1 MLLYNNGEVIKVTDE
16 EMIMGLGIVIVILCA
31 IFCIAIS
38 MAFAW
43 GVGIGTIAMLT
54 GYYYDEK

>member
-1 MLLYNNGEVIKVTDE
+1 MLLYNNDEVRKMTDE
-16 EMIMGLGIVIVILCA
+16 EMVMGLGIVIVILCT

-43 GVGIGTIAMLT
+43 GVGIGIIAMLT